1 MHSEVTGRSGWLGWL
16 RPDFVVDSV
25 LNLTAEDIMRMS
37 PATRAV
43 CLDIDGTITDY
54 HAPSVPKRSAER
66 LLSYTDAG
74 LLTFIISN
82 CYDERVTEVHR
93 LFDPLVTG
101 VLTPADAVDRDDP
114 RDRPGKHIK
123 PSPDM
128 LLTVTRRYEV
138 TDEAAP
144 RPLGTRELLMVGDQ
158 IFKDVLA
165 ARRAGAASVLVPKL
179 GSKDHLGVL
188 IFQRPVEYVL
198 RAVLRLPVKR
208 RSWPRRLTRAPR

>member
-25 LNLTAEDIMRMS
+25 LNLTPEDIVRMS

-54 HAPSVPKRSAER
+54 HASSVPKRSAER

-82 CYDERVTEVHR
+82 CHDERVGEVHR
-93 LFDPLVTG
+93 LFGPLVTG
-101 VLTPADAVDRDDP
+101 VLTPADAVDPADP
-114 RDRPGKHIK
+114 KDRPSKHIK

-128 LLTVTRRYEV
+128 LLTVTRRYGVNE
-138 TDEAAP
+138 EAAR
-144 RPLGTRELLMVGDQ
+144 RPLATRELLMVGDQ
-158 IFKDVLA
+158 MFKDVLA
-165 ARRAGAASVLVPKL
+165 ARRAGAASVLVPKE
-179 GSKDHLGVL
+179 GSRDHLGVR
-188 IFQRPVEYVL
+188 IFQRPIERML
-198 RAVLRLPVKR
+198 RAVMRLPVKR
-208 RSWPRRLTRAPR
+208 RAWPRRLTRAPR